1 MPIPSFTEA
10 AIRQHATAESFRRG
24 EDYYNSGAVVSLIQ
38 RGDTIEAE
46 VEGSQYEPYQVQ
58 VTFDAGGIT
67 DASCTCPYDWGG
79 WCKHIVATLLAC
91 IEEPEEIE
99 ARPPLAELLA
109 GLSRDQLQALVATL
123 AEGHPGLTD
132 AIESQV
138 TVLQAA
144 PPPAPPSSSSAYP
157 FPSVAPRHTPVDPQ
171 PFRRQVRHIFGALDG
186 MRSSEAYW
194 HVGEVAQQV
203 GELVDQAQKFTEAG
217 DGRNALTILEA
228 ITDEYLDHWTE
239 LDDSDGDASS
249 FFEDLAAPWA
259 EAILTADSSTTLTP
273 GLTPAEREQWARKL
287 AEWQADLDD
296 YGMEEVFEAARLA
309 AEQGWDYPPL
319 VRAMAG
325 EITELGAWEDED
337 VPSCAD
343 DLTLARLAVLERQGR
358 LQEYLYL
365 AEAEG
370 QTGLHLTMLAKVGRV
385 QEAIEEGLRY
395 LSTTEDAFMLARALR
410 EKGELAGALRIAEHG
425 LTLEGQKAELAAW
438 ASDLATG
445 LGETQRGL
453 DAGLIAFREA
463 PSQAGY
469 RKIQELAGEGWL
481 ARQAEL
487 LDFLRRASSYFAQDA
502 RVEIFLHE
510 GLLDDAIAV
519 VRDYAGYGLLERVM
533 DAAIEKRPDW
543 VIEAACKQAE
553 RIVDAGKA
561 NQYEY
566 AVGWLKRARAA
577 YRAAG
582 REAEWRAYLAGIRAR
597 PGRKYKLMGLL
608 DGMT

>member
-395 LSTTEDAFMLARALR
+395 LGTTEDAFMLARALR

-438 ASDLATG
+438 ASELATG

-453 DAGLIAFREA
+453 DASLIAFREA

-469 RKIQELAGEGWL
+469 RKIQELAGEGWP

-543 VIEAACKQAE
+543 VIEASRKQAE
-553 RIVDAGKA
+553 RIMDAGKA

-582 REAEWRAYLAGIRAR
+582 REAEWRAYLAGIRER
-597 PGRKYKLMGLL
+597 HGRKYKLMGLL